1 MEEIKKIINDS
12 GTYILFVT
20 IIIATFIAVRL
31 VKKYLK
37 EKIIDKALH
46 HQIDATSFVFIN
58 HMVISIVYFLGFGWA
73 LLLLPITHSF
83 AHSLLAGA
91 GASTLILGF
100 ASQQLFTNLIS
111 GVFLVIVRPFK
122 IGDTIEFQDKQGT
135 VEAIT
140 LNATI
145 LTDTDNNKIIIPS
158 SLLLNDKIKI
168 INPSTNTNSNT
179 NA

>member
-46 HQIDATSFVFIN
+46 HQIDATSFIFIN
-58 HMVISIVYFLGFGWA
+58 HMVVSIIYFLGFGWA

-122 IGDTIEFQDKQGT
+122 IGDTIEFQDKQGKVT
-135 VEAIT
+135 EIT

-145 LTDTDNNKIIIPS
+145 LTDSDNNRIIIPS
-158 SLLLNDKIKI
+158 SSLLTDKIKI
-168 INPSTNTNSNT
+168 INTETKPNSNT